1 MSAVEPE
8 RATRVERLAREALD
22 LLGTGRQVA
31 PFSARHPDFALA
43 EAYDVV
49 ARVCALRRARGETP
63 VGRKIGFTNRAVW
76 TGYGI
81 SAPIW
86 NHVYDSTVH
95 DLATAGGVIALD
107 GFAEPRIE
115 PEIVLHL
122 ARAPT
127 PEMDTEDLLG
137 CIDWIAEGFE
147 LVHSIFPG
155 WAFTAADAAAAHGV
169 HGALLLGDRRAIG
182 GDRMLWGRA
191 LTGFTVEL
199 VRDDGVSVRGHA
211 RNVLGGPVEALR
223 FLVQELARH
232 PASLPLAAGELVTTG
247 TLTEAMP
254 AVPGEAWTVRF
265 DGIDLG
271 GARIAFRSVETAL
284 RGG

>member
-1 MSAVEPE
+1 MPEPLSAATMLDACDHGRSLDRARFEPLE
-8 RATRVERLAREALD
+8 NLADAEALQTSISIARLARGE
-22 LLGTGRQVA
+22 RQVG
-31 PFSARHPDFALA
+31 
-43 EAYDVV
+43 Y
-49 ARVCALRRARGETP
+49 
-63 VGRKIGFTNRAVW
+63 KIGFTNRSIW
-76 TGYGI
+76 PLYGVVH
-81 SAPIW
+81 PIW
-86 NHVYDSTVH
+86 APVWDTT
-95 DLATAGGVIALD
+95 LIRAGAAPVALD
-107 GFAEPRIE
+107 AARFAEPRIE